1 MRQVWTSPAVWR
13 SIRECRGRRVPSGGF
28 VKQIA
33 IQVKE
38 LVSANLNAL
47 AEAAANPAKML
58 RLLQHELEEAVIA
71 LQADRTKALR
81 LQDRLAEDS
90 AAHEKSAE
98 DWTDKAKLAMT
109 HKREDLARAALLAR
123 EVALEHA
130 GNARQEAAKRA
141 AEAAE
146 LAGALAQLEAKL
158 AQTTDRLRA
167 ERAIA
172 ATGAA
177 ASAGD
182 SPSERMLDRAGQ
194 LEQRIAYAQDRPT
207 APSQQAIDLEIDQL
221 ARASRIEQELL
232 AIKAAAQSGPV
243 KKPKSAR

>member
-1 MRQVWTSPAVWR
+1 MN
-13 SIRECRGRRVPSGGF
+13 RVGDF

-81 LQDRLAEDS
+81 LQARLIQDAASHEQAAE
-90 AAHEKSAE
+90 E
-98 DWTDKAKLAMT
+98 WTGKAKLAMT

-123 EVALEHA
+123 EVALEDA
-130 GNARQEAAKRA
+130 NTANREAAKKA

-146 LAGALAQLEAKL
+146 LADALAQLEAKL

-167 ERAIA
+167 ERTIA
-172 ATGAA
+172 APAA
-177 ASAGD
+177 PAGD
-182 SPSERMLDRAGQ
+182 SRGERMLDRADQ
-194 LEQRIAYAQDRPT
+194 LEQRIAYKQDRPT
-207 APSQQAIDLEIDQL
+207 VTSPQTIDAEIEQL
-221 ARASRIEQELL
+221 ARESRIEQEIL

-243 KKPKSAR
+243 KKPKSGRP